1 MKTDTTRKTIYR
13 FRNGSHM
20 YGLNTPSSDVDF
32 MEVFLPAPEDV
43 LGLKQVEVIDQS
55 TKSSAADRRNNEDD
69 VDDQRYT
76 LQRYLQLL
84 LANNPNIL
92 ETLFV
97 PTGMCETR
105 DPLLNPILKHP
116 ERIVCKDCYKTFNGY
131 AKSQE
136 HKLLEKKARY
146 DELCFAVASLEREYA
161 RDILDTTAKM
171 SSELAE
177 VLNSVLK
184 HYKGAKHNI
193 ESFHEGLPMKIVYE
207 KLREERDTYGW
218 RVKTTTFDT
227 LGYCVKFGYHLLR
240 LYYEAD
246 SLLKTGA
253 IEFPFKGTQRETL
266 MAIKTGKV
274 SLEDLLELCKEAK
287 FESDLSYTLT
297 ELPDNPDRDYV
308 NDYLV
313 KTTLEHFRGSEVY

>member
-1 MKTDTTRKTIYR
+1 MKTDNTRKTIYR
-13 FRNGSHM
+13 FRSGSHM
-20 YGLNTPSSDVDF
+20 YGLNTPNSDVDF

-43 LGLKQVEVIDQS
+43 LGLKQVEVVDAS
-55 TKSSAADRRNNEDD
+55 TKSSSEGRRNEAGD
-69 VDDQRYT
+69 VDDARYT
-76 LQRYLQLL
+76 LQRYLDLL

-97 PTGMCETR
+97 PESVIEVC
-105 DPLLNPILKHP
+105 DPLLKPILKHP
-116 ERIVCKDCYKTFNGY
+116 EKIVCKKCYETFNGY

-136 HKLLEKKARY
+136 HKLIEKKARY
-146 DELCFAVASLEREYA
+146 EELVNATAMLEESFAKEITDSTAQMDE
-161 RDILDTTAKM
+161 M
-171 SSELAE
+171 LAFR
-177 VLNSVLK
+177 LNNTLK
-184 HYKGAKHNI
+184 HYRGKKQHD
-193 ESFHEGLPMKIVYE
+193 ESFHLGLPMKVIYE
-207 KLREERDTYGW
+207 KMKEERDTYGW
-218 RVKTTTFDT
+218 RVKTKTFET

-253 IEFPFKGTQRETL
+253 IEFPFKGTQWETL
-266 MAIKTGKV
+266 MAVKLGKV

-308 NDYLV
+308 M
-313 KTTLEHFRGSEVY
+313 TT